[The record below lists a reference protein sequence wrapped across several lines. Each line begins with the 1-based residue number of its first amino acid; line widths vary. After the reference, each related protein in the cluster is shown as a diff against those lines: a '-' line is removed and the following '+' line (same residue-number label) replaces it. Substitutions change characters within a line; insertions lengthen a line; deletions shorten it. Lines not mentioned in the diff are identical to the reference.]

1 MVHPDIV
8 GFVERKW
15 KLERNAVQQ
24 AAALLLEESV
34 VYLYPELGIIRN
46 FHILLATNHRAVNVN
61 TINIFTPVTTW

>member
-1 MVHPDIV
+1 MV

-15 KLERNAVQQ
+15 RLERNAVQQ

-34 VYLYPELGIIRN
+34 VYLHPELGIIRN
-46 FHILLATNHRAVNVN
+46 FHILLTTNHRAVNVN